1 MSSLFRR
8 FGRLVRASFLSN
20 DLPTP
25 DASDAFD
32 TSSQNYADWQPKSGQ
47 PDASGPRNAPP
58 PKPPPPAGPEAGYYA
73 ALELPANASFEE
85 IKRAYKTLMKKYHPD
100 RFHNEPQKKQFAE
113 AVTQKLNEAY
123 AYFEKKH
130 GK

>member
-8 FGRLVRASFLSN
+8 LGRLVRASLLSS

-25 DASDAFD
+25 QVPDAFD
-32 TSSQNYADWQPKSGQ
+32 TSSQNYADPQPKSG
-47 PDASGPRNAPP
+47 PYN
-58 PKPPPPAGPEAGYYA
+58 PPPPPTPSPEAAYYA

-85 IKRAYKTLMKKYHPD
+85 IKRAYKMLMKKYHPD
-100 RFHNEPQKKQFAE
+100 RFHNEPQKKQYAE

>member
-8 FGRLVRASFLSN
+8 FGRLVRASFLSS

-25 DASDAFD
+25 QAPDAFD
-32 TSSQNYADWQPKSGQ
+32 TSSQNYADPQPKSG
-47 PDASGPRNAPP
+47 PYN
-58 PKPPPPAGPEAGYYA
+58 PPPATPPPGPEAAYYA

>member
-8 FGRLVRASFLSN
+8 LGRLVRASLLSS

-25 DASDAFD
+25 QGPDAFD
-32 TSSQNYADWQPKSGQ
+32 TSSQNYADWQPKTGQ
-47 PDASGPRNAPP
+47 PNASGPRN
-58 PKPPPPAGPEAGYYA
+58 PPPPPPSPEAGYYA
-73 ALELPANASFEE
+73 ALELPAGASFEE

>member
-8 FGRLVRASFLSN
+8 FGRLVRASFLSS

-25 DASDAFD
+25 EMPDAFD
-32 TSSQNYADWQPKSGQ
+32 TSSQNYTDPQPKSG
-47 PDASGPRNAPP
+47 PYN
-58 PKPPPPAGPEAGYYA
+58 PPPPTPPPGPEAAYYA

-123 AYFEKKH
+123 AYFERKH

>member
-32 TSSQNYADWQPKSGQ
+32 TSSQNYAEPQPKSGQ
-47 PDASGPRNAPP
+47 PGSSGPRNA
-58 PKPPPPAGPEAGYYA
+58 PPPPAGPEAGYYA
-73 ALELPANASFEE
+73 ALELPAGASFED

>member
-8 FGRLVRASFLSN
+8 LGRLVRASLLSS

-25 DASDAFD
+25 DVSDAFD
-32 TSSQNYADWQPKSGQ
+32 TSSQNYADPQPKSG
-47 PDASGPRNAPP
+47 PYN
-58 PKPPPPAGPEAGYYA
+58 PPPPPTPSPEAAYYA

-85 IKRAYKTLMKKYHPD
+85 IKRAYKMLMKKYHPD
-100 RFHNEPQKKQFAE
+100 RFHNEPQKKQYAE

>member
-8 FGRLVRASFLSN
+8 FGRLVRASLLSS

-25 DASDAFD
+25 DVSDAFD
-32 TSSQNYADWQPKSGQ
+32 TSSQNYADPQPKSG
-47 PDASGPRNAPP
+47 PYN
-58 PKPPPPAGPEAGYYA
+58 PPPPPTPSPEAAYYA

-85 IKRAYKTLMKKYHPD
+85 IKRAYKMLMKKYHPD
-100 RFHNEPQKKQFAE
+100 RFHNEPQKKQYAE

>member
-1 MSSLFRR
+1 MASLFRR
-8 FGRLVRASFLSN
+8 FGRLVRASFLSS

-25 DASDAFD
+25 GAPDAFD
-32 TSSQNYADWQPKSGQ
+32 TSSQNDANPPPKSG
-47 PDASGPRNAPP
+47 PYHPP
-58 PKPPPPAGPEAGYYA
+58 PSPPPPPPGPEAAYYA
-73 ALELPANASFEE
+73 ALELPANASFDE

-113 AVTQKLNEAY
+113 SVTQKLNEAY

-130 GK
+130 GR

>member
-8 FGRLVRASFLSN
+8 FSRLVRASLLSS

-25 DASDAFD
+25 GASDAFD
-32 TSSQNYADWQPKSGQ
+32 TSSQNYADPQPKSG
-47 PDASGPRNAPP
+47 AYNPP
-58 PKPPPPAGPEAGYYA
+58 PKSPPPGPEAAYYA
-73 ALELPANASFEE
+73 ALELPTGASFEE

-113 AVTQKLNEAY
+113 SVTQKLNEAY

>member
-8 FGRLVRASFLSN
+8 LGRLVRASLLSS

-25 DASDAFD
+25 GEPEAFD
-32 TSSQNYADWQPKSGQ
+32 TSSQNYADWQPKNQ
-47 PDASGPRNAPP
+47 PHNPP
-58 PKPPPPAGPEAGYYA
+58 PATPPPPPGPEAAYYA

-123 AYFEKKH
+123 AYFEKKY

>member
-1 MSSLFRR
+1 MH
-8 FGRLVRASFLSN
+8 GG
-20 DLPTP
+20 
-25 DASDAFD
+25 DAEAPELLGVPR
-32 TSSQNYADWQPKSGQ
+32 T
-47 PDASGPRNAPP
+47 ASG
-58 PKPPPPAGPEAGYYA
+58 ED
-73 ALELPANASFEE
+73 

>member
-8 FGRLVRASFLSN
+8 FGRLVRASLLSS

-25 DASDAFD
+25 QGPDAFD
-32 TSSQNYADWQPKSGQ
+32 TSSQNYADWQPR
-47 PDASGPRNAPP
+47 SGPTNPP
-58 PKPPPPAGPEAGYYA
+58 PATPPPPAGPEAGYYA

-85 IKRAYKTLMKKYHPD
+85 IKRAYKTMMKKYHPD

-130 GK
+130 GR

>member
-8 FGRLVRASFLSN
+8 LGRLVRASLLSS

-25 DASDAFD
+25 QRPDAFD
-32 TSSQNYADWQPKSGQ
+32 TSSQNYADWQPR
-47 PDASGPRNAPP
+47 SGPTNPP
-58 PKPPPPAGPEAGYYA
+58 PATPPPPPGPEAGYYA
-73 ALELPANASFEE
+73 ALELPAGASFEE